1 MGAAKIFRKYFRE
14 NHAGISGIM
23 AKCLCRNQISCLAGQ
38 KRRKFMPLA
47 QLPPM
52 GWNSWNTFGWQI
64 NEQLILEMADL
75 MASQGYREAGYEYL
89 VIDDCWSLRERGK
102 DGRIVPDPE
111 KFPHGMKAVADY
123 VHSKGLKFGMYS
135 CAGVRTCAG
144 YPGSYDHEFV
154 DAQTFADW
162 GVDFLKYDFCNFP
175 QSGNCKARY
184 LTMSMALKATG
195 REILFSACNWGM
207 EEPGEWMRAIGAHM
221 YRSTGDIMDNFVS
234 FTDIVKSQLK
244 KLCMSGNHCFNDM
257 DMLTVGMEG
266 KGNVGLGK
274 VCSYEEYRLQFVLW
288 CLCGVPLMMG
298 ADLRT
303 LAPEYRALMLNPALL
318 RINQDAE
325 CRPPYIVRRDSVCIP
340 NPDDAQA
347 PWTHPAD
354 TAFVLLRHLTDNE
367 FALFYANLSDADAE
381 VHCEMADMGLPVTG
395 GVALDMTDVFS
406 GEHLGPQKDSFN
418 PHIKAHDCR
427 LFLCHLVKDNA

>member
-1 MGAAKIFRKYFRE
+1 
-14 NHAGISGIM
+14 
-23 AKCLCRNQISCLAGQ
+23 
-38 KRRKFMPLA
+38 MPLA

-64 NEQLILEMADL
+64 NEQLIFEMADL

-221 YRSTGDIMDNFVS
+221 YRSTGDIIDNFVS
-234 FTDIVKSQLK
+234 FTDIVKSQLN

-257 DMLTVGMEG
+257 DMLTVGMGG

-298 ADLRT
+298 ADLRS

-347 PWTHPAD
+347 PWAHPAD

-381 VHCEMADMGLPVTG
+381 VHCEMADMGLSVTG

>member
-1 MGAAKIFRKYFRE
+1 MFVQKPNLLLGRT
-14 NHAGISGIM
+14 
-23 AKCLCRNQISCLAGQ
+23 

-64 NEQLILEMADL
+64 NEQLIFEMADL
-75 MASQGYREAGYEYL
+75 MASQGYREARYEYL

-111 KFPHGMKAVADY
+111 KFPNGMKAVADY

-234 FTDIVKSQLK
+234 FTDIVKSQLN

-298 ADLRT
+298 ADLRS

-347 PWTHPAD
+347 PWAHPAD

>member
-1 MGAAKIFRKYFRE
+1 MQGFPDLWRNVCAETKSPAWQDKTEEIYAACTVAPDGLELLEHVRL
-14 NHAGISGIM
+14 A
-23 AKCLCRNQISCLAGQ
+23 NQ
-38 KRRKFMPLA
+38 RTVDF
-47 QLPPM
+47 
-52 GWNSWNTFGWQI
+52 
-64 NEQLILEMADL
+64 EMADL

-234 FTDIVKSQLK
+234 FTDIVKSQLN

-298 ADLRT
+298 ADLRS

-347 PWTHPAD
+347 PWAHPAD

>member
-1 MGAAKIFRKYFRE
+1 
-14 NHAGISGIM
+14 
-23 AKCLCRNQISCLAGQ
+23 
-38 KRRKFMPLA
+38 MPLA

-64 NEQLILEMADL
+64 NEQLIFEMADL

-89 VIDDCWSLRERGK
+89 VIDDCWSLRERGA

-381 VHCEMADMGLPVTG
+381 VHCEFADMGLPVTG

-427 LFLCHLVKDNA
+427 LFLCHLVKENA

>member
-1 MGAAKIFRKYFRE
+1 MFVQKPNLLLGRT
-14 NHAGISGIM
+14 
-23 AKCLCRNQISCLAGQ
+23 

-64 NEQLILEMADL
+64 NEKLIFEMADL

-234 FTDIVKSQLK
+234 FTDIVKSQLN

-298 ADLRT
+298 ADLRS

-325 CRPPYIVRRDSVCIP
+325 CRPPYIVRRDSVCVP

-347 PWTHPAD
+347 PWAHPAD

>member
-1 MGAAKIFRKYFRE
+1 MFVQKPNLLLGRT
-14 NHAGISGIM
+14 
-23 AKCLCRNQISCLAGQ
+23 

-64 NEQLILEMADL
+64 NEQLIFEMADL

-234 FTDIVKSQLK
+234 FTDIVKSQLN

-298 ADLRT
+298 ADLRS

-347 PWTHPAD
+347 PWAHPAD

>member
-1 MGAAKIFRKYFRE
+1 MFVQKPNLLLGRT
-14 NHAGISGIM
+14 
-23 AKCLCRNQISCLAGQ
+23 

-64 NEQLILEMADL
+64 NEQLIFEMADL

-347 PWTHPAD
+347 PWAHPAD

>member
-1 MGAAKIFRKYFRE
+1 
-14 NHAGISGIM
+14 
-23 AKCLCRNQISCLAGQ
+23 
-38 KRRKFMPLA
+38 MPLA

-64 NEQLILEMADL
+64 NEQLIFEMADL
-75 MASQGYREAGYEYL
+75 MALQGYREAGYEYL

-184 LTMSMALKATG
+184 LTMSMALKATE

-234 FTDIVKSQLK
+234 FTDIVKSQLN

-298 ADLRT
+298 ADLRS

-354 TAFVLLRHLTDNE
+354 TAFVLLRHLTDRE
-367 FALFYANLSDADAE
+367 FALFYANLSHADAE
-381 VHCEMADMGLPVTG
+381 VHCEFADMGLPVTG

>member
-1 MGAAKIFRKYFRE
+1 MFVQKPNLLLGRT
-14 NHAGISGIM
+14 
-23 AKCLCRNQISCLAGQ
+23 

-234 FTDIVKSQLK
+234 FTDIVKSQLN

-257 DMLTVGMEG
+257 DMLTVGMEA

-347 PWTHPAD
+347 PWAHPAD

>member
-1 MGAAKIFRKYFRE
+1 MFVQKPNLLLGRT
-14 NHAGISGIM
+14 
-23 AKCLCRNQISCLAGQ
+23 

-64 NEQLILEMADL
+64 NEKLIFEMADL

-234 FTDIVKSQLK
+234 FTDIVKSQLN

-347 PWTHPAD
+347 PWAHPAD

>member
-1 MGAAKIFRKYFRE
+1 MFVQKPNLLLGRT
-14 NHAGISGIM
+14 
-23 AKCLCRNQISCLAGQ
+23 

-234 FTDIVKSQLK
+234 FTDIVKSQLN

-298 ADLRT
+298 ADLRS

-347 PWTHPAD
+347 PWAHPAD

-381 VHCEMADMGLPVTG
+381 VHCEFADMGLPVTG

>member
-1 MGAAKIFRKYFRE
+1 MFVQKPNLLLGRT
-14 NHAGISGIM
+14 
-23 AKCLCRNQISCLAGQ
+23 

-64 NEQLILEMADL
+64 NEKLIFEMADL

-234 FTDIVKSQLK
+234 FTDIVKSQLN

-347 PWTHPAD
+347 PWAHPAD

-381 VHCEMADMGLPVTG
+381 VHCELADMGLPVTG

>member
-1 MGAAKIFRKYFRE
+1 MFVQKPNLLLGRT
-14 NHAGISGIM
+14 
-23 AKCLCRNQISCLAGQ
+23 

-111 KFPHGMKAVADY
+111 KFPNGMKAVADY

-298 ADLRT
+298 ADLRS

>member
-1 MGAAKIFRKYFRE
+1 MFVQKPNLLLGRT
-14 NHAGISGIM
+14 
-23 AKCLCRNQISCLAGQ
+23 

-64 NEQLILEMADL
+64 NEQLIFEMADL

-89 VIDDCWSLRERGK
+89 VIDDCWSLRERGN

-234 FTDIVKSQLK
+234 FTDIVKSQLN

-298 ADLRT
+298 ADLRS

-347 PWTHPAD
+347 PWAHPAD

>member
-1 MGAAKIFRKYFRE
+1 MFVQKPNLLLGRT
-14 NHAGISGIM
+14 
-23 AKCLCRNQISCLAGQ
+23 

-64 NEQLILEMADL
+64 NEKLIFEMADL

-234 FTDIVKSQLK
+234 FTDIVKSQLN

-347 PWTHPAD
+347 PWAHPAD

-367 FALFYANLSDADAE
+367 FALLYANLSDADAE
-381 VHCEMADMGLPVTG
+381 VHCELADMGLPVTG